1 MPIVKYTDMEKLARD
16 IYYGTV
22 DKAEFSSTQEAE
34 DRLREKIL
42 EKVGGT
48 WDEWSFSK
56 NYVEVFQ
63 ILSESLTVTTS
74 ELLRSTFAPFCEYR
88 DLAYGDTI
96 EWEVD
101 DDRLFEVAVVA
112 DDNNNFRRQRLMGRK
127 VPMTAF
133 PLGVKIYTQWSLW
146 IAGRINFQAMINKVA
161 ASMEHEIVNRI
172 NNAFMGAYNSAP
184 AVLQANGTVTRDKLS
199 ELCEKVAGLG
209 VGDVTIYGTKLALS
223 KIPGIEALE
232 VDGLDRRNNGYLKVF
247 EGYNCVDLKNTFNK
261 KTGTF
266 GLNNDK
272 LFIVPSTV
280 KPIFVGFEGP
290 GYVTTDSAILPRLDR
305 ELEYLF
311 QRKVHIGAVKPND
324 FGVYNIG

>member
-1 MPIVKYTDMEKLARD
+1 MAIVKYTDMEKLARD
-16 IYYGTV
+16 IYNGTV

-48 WDEWSFSK
+48 WDEWAFSK

-63 ILSESLTVTTS
+63 ILSESLTITTS
-74 ELLRSTFAPFCEYR
+74 ELLRETFAPFCEYR
-88 DLAYGDTI
+88 DLKYGDTI

-101 DDRLFEVAVVA
+101 DDKLFDVAVVA

-127 VPMTAF
+127 VPMTAY
-133 PLGVKIYTQWSLW
+133 PLGVKIYEQWSKW
-146 IAGRINFQAMINKVA
+146 MAGRINFQATIDKVA
-161 ASMEHEIVNRI
+161 KSMEHELVKRI
-172 NNAFMGAYNSAP
+172 NSAFIGAYSAAP
-184 AVLQANGTVTRDKLS
+184 AILQANGTVTRDALS

-209 VGDVTIYGTKLALS
+209 HGDITIYGTKMALS
-223 KIPGIEALE
+223 KIPGIESLE
-232 VDGLDRRNNGYLKVF
+232 IDGLDRRNYGYLKAF
-247 EGYNCVDLKNTFNK
+247 EGYRCVDLKNTFNK
-261 KTGTF
+261 KTGF
-266 GLNNDK
+266 GLSNDK
-272 LFIVPSTV
+272 LFVVPANV

-290 GYVTTDSAILPRLDR
+290 GYVTTDSSILPRLDR

-311 QRKVHIGAVKPND
+311 QRKVHVGAVKATD

>member
-1 MPIVKYTDMEKLARD
+1 MAIAKLTDMEKLAKD

-22 DKAEFSSTQEAE
+22 DTAEFSSTKEAE

-48 WDEWSFSK
+48 WDEWAFSK

-74 ELLRSTFAPFCEYR
+74 ELLRSTFEPFCEFR

-101 DDRLFEVAVVA
+101 DDKLFDVAVVA
-112 DDNNNFRRQRLMGRK
+112 DEHNNFRRQRLMGRK

-146 IAGRINFQAMINKVA
+146 ITGRINFQAMINKVA
-161 ASMEHEIVNRI
+161 ASMEREIVNRI
-172 NNAFMGAYNSAP
+172 NNAFIGAYSAAP
-184 AVLQANGTVTRDKLS
+184 TVLQASGTVTRDALS

-209 VGDVTIYGTKLALS
+209 VGDVTIYGTKTALS

-232 VDGLDRRNNGYLKVF
+232 IDGTDRRNYGYLKVF
-247 EGYNCVDLKNTFNK
+247 EGYPCVDLKNTFNK
-261 KTGTF
+261 KTGF
-266 GLNNDK
+266 GLSNDK
-272 LFIVPSTV
+272 LFVVPSTV

-290 GYVTTDSAILPRLDR
+290 GYVTTDSTVLPRLDR